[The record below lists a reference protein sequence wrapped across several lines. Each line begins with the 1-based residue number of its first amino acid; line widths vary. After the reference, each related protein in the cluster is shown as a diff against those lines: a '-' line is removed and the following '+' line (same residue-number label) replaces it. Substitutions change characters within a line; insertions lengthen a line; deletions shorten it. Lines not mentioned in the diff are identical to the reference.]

1 MPVNEHLPPKE
12 PILPSG
18 EWSSSIPTANEK
30 EVHVLDHAD
39 FAPGIE
45 AAFPREFRE
54 GCRVVPCV
62 EGEIPKF
69 VRGTYYL
76 NGPGRFGIGDLSYKH
91 WLDGDGMVCALHF
104 GNEEMRLTHRYVRS
118 RKHEDEKQANRP
130 LFRTFGTAFP
140 GNQLNRVNNGT
151 ESPVNVSVYRF
162 GDRLLAFGE
171 QGLPWALDPQTLETY
186 GQFTFNGRLN
196 EASPFAAHPKF
207 DADTREMFNFGIF
220 FSEQATRLYLYCFAQ
235 DGLRYRAAVGLPYSC
250 SVHDFSLSKRYAI
263 FYLSPYIFDTHGL
276 LYSGQTVLESL
287 HWMPERG
294 ALLVVLD
301 RTSGKVV
308 ASIPA
313 GQRYCLHLMN
323 SFESGDILT
332 VDVLEFDAPIYGEY
346 QPIPDMFQSVS
357 QGGPMRYVIDL
368 RNRKLVG
375 RSAIDCFCSPDF
387 PAIDPRRA
395 MQSYEDFWM
404 LGISSS
410 GKSGRKFFDQLVHG
424 NWSGANDDIYQA
436 PHKRF
441 LSGEPVFIGASGSE
455 EAVVL
460 CQEVDVAERS
470 SYFLLFDAK
479 AVKPGPIA
487 RIAAGQLLYC
497 GFHAVF
503 YPQH

>member
-1 MPVNEHLPPKE
+1 VPANEHLPSKE
-12 PILPSG
+12 SILLTKNRSFSMPVING
-18 EWSSSIPTANEK
+18 KDVPALGQID
-30 EVHVLDHAD
+30 L
-39 FAPGIE
+39 APGIE

-54 GCRVVPCV
+54 GCRVVHCV

-76 NGPGRFGIGDLSYKH
+76 NGPARFGIGDLSYKH
-91 WLDGDGMVCALHF
+91 WLDGDGMVCALRF
-104 GNEEMRLTHRYVRS
+104 ANEEMRLTRSYVRS
-118 RKHEDEKQANRP
+118 RKHEDEKQAGRP
-130 LFRTFGTAFP
+130 LFRTFGTAFS
-140 GNQLNRVNNGT
+140 GSQLNRVRNGT

-162 GDRLLAFGE
+162 GNRLLAFGE
-171 QGLPWALDPQTLETY
+171 QGLPWALDPKTLETQ

-207 DADTREMFNFGIF
+207 DADTQEMFNFGIF
-220 FSEQATRLYLYCFAQ
+220 FSEHAPRLYLYCFAAE
-235 DGLRYRAAVGLPYSC
+235 GLRYRVAVPLPYTC

-263 FYLSPYIFDTHGL
+263 FYLSPYIFNTQGL
-276 LYSGQTVLESL
+276 LYRGQTVLESL
-287 HWMPERG
+287 QWMPERG

-301 RTSGKVV
+301 RSSGKMV
-308 ASIPA
+308 ASIRA

-332 VDVLEFDAPIYGEY
+332 VDLLEFDAPIYGEY
-346 QPIPDMFQSVS
+346 QPVPDMFQSVS
-357 QGGPMRYVIDL
+357 QGGPVRYAIDL
-368 RNRKLVG
+368 RNQELIG
-375 RSAIDCFCSPDF
+375 RSVIDCSYSPDF
-387 PAIDPRRA
+387 PAIDSRRA
-395 MQSYEDFWM
+395 MQPYEDFWM

-424 NWSGANDDIYQA
+424 NWSGASYDIYQA
-436 PHKRF
+436 PHKHY
-441 LSGEPVFIGASGSE
+441 LSGEPVLIGASGSD

-460 CQEVDVAERS
+460 CQEVDVTERT

-479 AVKPGPIA
+479 AVKRGPIA

-503 YPQH
+503 YPRY